1 MRRMLCTLSSVAV
14 TIAGIS
20 LAATLAPRRVPARQD
35 PIPVYTYKIVN
46 TYPHDPKAFTQGLI
60 YDNCVLYE
68 STGYY
73 GQSSLRKVQLNTG
86 KVLQIQPLS
95 YEYFGEGLTL
105 WQNKLIQLTWLERNG
120 FVYDKESFQLLRSF
134 AYPAGIRE
142 GWGLTHDATRLIMS
156 DGTSGISFLNPDT
169 FERTGRILVR
179 DNGTAVDRLNEL
191 EYIKG
196 EIYANVWYKDVIL
209 RISPENGQV
218 VGRIDLT
225 GLLSEEDRQ
234 SADVLNGIAYD
245 AEHDRLL
252 VTGKLWPKLFHI
264 ELILKKQ

>member
-1 MRRMLCTLSSVAV
+1 MNRSASTLAGAIV
-14 TIAGIS
+14 TFLGALLI
-20 LAATLAPRRVPARQD
+20 ATLAPERAPAHQE
-35 PIPVYTYKIVN
+35 PIPVYGYKIVN

-60 YDNCVLYE
+60 YDNGFLYE

-73 GQSSLRKVQLNTG
+73 GQSSLRKVELNTG

-95 YEYFGEGLTL
+95 AEYFGEGLTL
-105 WQNKLIQLTWLERNG
+105 WQDKLIQLTWLERSG
-120 FVYDKESFQLLRSF
+120 FVYDKESFQLLKSF
-134 AYPAGIRE
+134 TYPTGIRE

-156 DGTSGISFLNPDT
+156 DGTSGLSFLNPET
-169 FERTGRILVR
+169 FERTGRITVR

-196 EIYANVWYKDVIL
+196 EIYANVWYKNVIL
-209 RISPENGQV
+209 RISPETGQV

-225 GLLSEEDRQ
+225 GLLSEEEGQ
-234 SADVLNGIAYD
+234 KADVLNGIAYD

-264 ELILKKQ
+264 EPILKKQ